1 MANKRDKDLL
11 DELNCADACE
21 AITAFCSLVDKMVHD
36 IQQLELECISARY
49 LLSQHMGKS
58 EGELLRL
65 DILENLGH
73 RYNDDPAYELY
84 RALVYDGGDP
94 MNFCEYLT
102 KVQEA
107 CNGKKPCWH

>member
-1 MANKRDKDLL
+1 MANKCDKDLL
-11 DELNCADACE
+11 DELNCADECE
-21 AITAFCSLVDKMVHD
+21 AIVALCSLVDKMVHD
-36 IQQLELECISARY
+36 IQQLELECISTRY

-94 MNFCEYLT
+94 MNFREYLT